1 MRKMKKGLLASALAV
16 GFAAINGQAE
26 AQFSG
31 FYFLGDSLSD
41 AGTYGARFTV
51 NPGLVWAQDLGLKN
65 GIAVTPWNQGGID
78 AAQGG
83 QNVATPSPFTPPGA
97 PQRPLT
103 VQIDQLLQATPKLD
117 PHTLYTVW
125 IGANDILVNVGAAA
139 AGQITPAQVQTNIAT
154 AATQTLQQIAR
165 LRDAGARTIMVF
177 NLPDIGKTPLGLAN
191 PAAPFSA
198 LSGLFNS
205 TLQAGLA
212 SLNVDIIP
220 MNVFGLFNELIA
232 NPAAFG
238 FTNVTSTAC
247 TTASAVLCTQ
257 ATLVAPDAGQTYLFA
272 TDVHPTPAAHQII
285 ADLAEAEI
293 TAPAQMSLLA
303 QAPVQAEQA
312 TYRALDDRMWSSL
325 NTPRPTNKFNAYA
338 VYDYGNYDRSSDI
351 GGGHNHANTV
361 VVGGDMKVTEQL
373 LAGIVIGY
381 TDDKASLGNS
391 GGSFTLND
399 TEFSG
404 YVGYGSG
411 PWYIGAT
418 VGGGGLDY
426 RHIRRSF
433 ALGPATRTEE
443 GSTNGT
449 QFIARILGGYWFNTA
464 SDWIHGP
471 YARFT
476 YQNIKVDG
484 FSETGT
490 SSTAMSFG
498 DQKYDPFSSS
508 VGWQVAGTLGIFRP
522 FGRVSWEY
530 LDDKNRS
537 VRAGVVSM
545 PGQFSLPAY
554 RFDKN
559 YALFLVGASANLGP
573 GLVGFVSVS
582 ATAGNSS
589 GNYQAI
595 TVGIRAPL

>member
-1 MRKMKKGLLASALAV
+1 MRKMKKRILASAVALV
-16 GFAAINGQAE
+16 TISGPAA

-31 FYFLGDSLSD
+31 FYFMGDSLTD

-65 GIAVTPWNQGGID
+65 GVTVTPWNQGGID

-83 QNVATPSPFTPPGA
+83 AQVTQPSPLTPPGA
-97 PQRPLT
+97 PQRPLS

-117 PHTLYTVW
+117 PNTLYTVW
-125 IGANDILVNVGAAA
+125 IGANDIFVNVAAA
-139 AGQITPAQVQTNIAT
+139 GAGQITPAQVQANVAT

-165 LRDAGARTIMVF
+165 LRDAGARYVMVF
-177 NLPDIGKTPLGLAN
+177 NLPDIGKTPAGLAN
-191 PAAPFSA
+191 PTVPFSA

-212 SLNVDIIP
+212 SLNVNIIP
-220 MNVFGLFNELIA
+220 MNVFGLLNEVIA
-232 NPAAFG
+232 NPAPYG
-238 FTNVTSTAC
+238 FTNVTTPAC
-247 TTASAVLCTQ
+247 TTPSSITCTQ
-257 ATLVAPDAGQTYLFA
+257 ATLVAPNAAQNYLFA
-272 TDVHPTPAAHQII
+272 DDVHPTPAGHQII

-303 QAPVQAEQA
+303 QAPTQAEQA

-325 NTPRPTNKFNAYA
+325 NMPRPTNKFNAYA

-351 GGGHNHANTV
+351 GGGHNHSNTV
-361 VVGGDMKVTEQL
+361 VVGGDMKITEQL

-381 TDDKASLGNS
+381 TDDKASLGNN

-449 QFIARILGGYWFNTA
+449 QFIARVLGGYWFNTA

-471 YARFT
+471 YARLT

-498 DQKYDPFSSS
+498 EQKYDPFSSS
-508 VGWQVAGTLGIFRP
+508 VGWQAAGTLGMFHP
-522 FGRVSWEY
+522 FGRVSWEH
-530 LDDKNRS
+530 LNDKSRS
-537 VRAGVVSM
+537 VEAGVVSM
-545 PGQFSLPAY
+545 PGQFSLPAF

-559 YALFLVGASANLGP
+559 YALFLVGASANLGHD
-573 GLVGFVSVS
+573 LVGFVSVS
-582 ATAGNSS
+582 ATAGNNS